1 MKTQIVI
8 QGGEIYTPFNI
19 FSPGLIYI
27 NDGKI
32 TGVERGTVIDN
43 KINRGDIVDATG
55 LKVIPG
61 FIDSHVH
68 GRDGFNF
75 GDSVESTSQM
85 LVNMAKTGVT
95 GVLPT
100 IGAKPKFEQILE
112 SIKNVI
118 VVKEK
123 SKIGARILGI
133 HMEGPSFSKDKVAR
147 GSQPVQ
153 FLIEP
158 RLGDLYKF
166 IEAAKGQIKKISIAP
181 ELDGALEYIKEAS
194 KLGIIV
200 SAGHSMASY
209 EEAMLAVSYG
219 LNCATHSFNGMM
231 PFHHREPG
239 LIGAILTCDEINAEF
254 IPDGQH
260 ISPVAIRLLLRC
272 KGLNN
277 LHAVSDNT
285 IYAGLPNGEYK
296 DKEKDR
302 VVIKEEF
309 RAYVKGGT
317 LAGSVC
323 PLNYGLK
330 ILVYEVGLAL
340 QDALKLFCV
349 NPAKL
354 IGAYDYKG
362 SIEPG
367 KDADI
372 LIVDDNFNIHKAF
385 INGELA
391 YEKNRNYE

>member
-1 MKTQIVI
+1 MKNQIVI

-19 FSPGLIYI
+19 FPHGTIHI

-32 TGVERGTVIDN
+32 TDVKKDSKIVNSKNGNRIIDAA
-43 KINRGDIVDATG
+43 GY
-55 LKVIPG
+55 KVIPG
-61 FIDSHVH
+61 FIDTHVH

-75 GDSVESTSQM
+75 GDSIESTRQM
-85 LVNMAKTGVT
+85 LVNITKTGVT
-95 GVLPT
+95 SLLPT
-100 IGAKPKFEQILE
+100 IGAKPKFENILE

-118 VVKEK
+118 AVKEE
-123 SKIGARILGI
+123 SNIGARILGI
-133 HMEGPSFSKDKVAR
+133 HMEGPSFSTDKIAR

-153 FLIEP
+153 FLLKPSID
-158 RLGDLYKF
+158 DLREFSK
-166 IEAAKGQIKKISIAP
+166 AAKGQIKKISIAP
-181 ELDGALEYIKEAS
+181 ELDGALEYIKEAH
-194 KLGIIV
+194 KMGMVIA
-200 SAGHSMASY
+200 AGHSAATY
-209 EEAMLAVSYG
+209 EETIQAISFG
-219 LNCATHSFNGMM
+219 LNCATHTFNGML

-260 ISPVAIRLLLRC
+260 ISTVAIKVLLKC
-272 KGLNN
+272 KGIDN

-285 IYAGLPNGEYK
+285 TYAGLPDGEYR
-296 DKEKDR
+296 DEERDR
-302 VVIKEEF
+302 IVIKEEY

-330 ILVYEVGLAL
+330 VLVYDVGLAL
-340 QDALKLFCV
+340 HDALKLFCV

-354 IGAYDYKG
+354 IGVYSHKG

-372 LIVDDNFNIHKAF
+372 LIVDENINIQKTI
-385 INGELA
+385 INGELVF
-391 YEKNRNYE
+391 EK